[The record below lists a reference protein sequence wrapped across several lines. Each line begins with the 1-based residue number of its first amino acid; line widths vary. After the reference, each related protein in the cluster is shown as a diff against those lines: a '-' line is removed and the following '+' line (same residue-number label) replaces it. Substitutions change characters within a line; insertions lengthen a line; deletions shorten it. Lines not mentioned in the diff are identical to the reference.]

1 MSDMSVLSA
10 HCAGLH
16 QCQQMHCRGCGRFV
30 YSPSELV
37 RGSRSRE
44 GSKGLEGSVLIWGEF
59 LSIQKLTIP
68 LPLVIALGLVRA
80 KTAAVILA
88 EFCYLGAGDQG
99 VVDAKGAVLVPQAD
113 HEPRSKTWKK
123 MVSFKTLR
131 IDCNLTLLYCICCFM
146 STLPFSLAALGVWSP
161 SQLG

>member
-1 MSDMSVLSA
+1 MGDMSVLSA
-10 HCAGLH
+10 HCPGLH
-16 QCQQMHCRGCGRFV
+16 QCQQMHCRGCGRFL

-113 HEPRSKTWKK
+113 HEPRSKT
-123 MVSFKTLR
+123 
-131 IDCNLTLLYCICCFM
+131 
-146 STLPFSLAALGVWSP
+146 
-161 SQLG
+161 